1 MKPLS
6 ISPVMLAVAAFASG
20 AAFAYPN
27 AGPRGEAD
35 YAEHQAQPVSQRT
48 RAEVMAEFQQARA
61 SLNQHGDIGD
71 APVAMAVNS
80 TLRRAD
86 VQLAY
91 QRAAVLGRLPDTSEA
106 TAESPAELALRTD
119 AGLPPAVASY
129 AQPASEAMV
138 ATLPARPPE
147 PVPQDPTPRR
157 ATLSLDM
164 LPNEQN
170 LALDEGEELV
180 ANQAPEEPA
189 VRQ

>member
-6 ISPVMLAVAAFASG
+6 ISPIMLAVAAFAAG

-27 AGPRGEAD
+27 AGSRGEAS
-35 YAEHQAQPVSQRT
+35 YEEHQAQPVSQRT

-61 SLNQHGDIGD
+61 GLNQHGDIGD
-71 APVAMAVNS
+71 APVAIAVNS

-106 TAESPAELALRTD
+106 SAESPAELVLRTD
-119 AGLPPAVASY
+119 EGPAHAATSY
-129 AQPASEAMV
+129 AQPPSDAMV
-138 ATLPARPPE
+138 AALRARKPE
-147 PVPQDPTPRR
+147 PAPEGPTPRR
-157 ATLSLDM
+157 EVSSLDM

-180 ANQAPEEPA
+180 AEQAPEKPD